1 MKLTYFKKTRQKDD
15 CQLLH
20 VIKKN
25 TVLAVLVVAVT
36 VKAFITLKI
45 TFIITV
51 MWPLFMRYITVNIV
65 RRQDCSQPSSSTAVV
80 TLMVIHHLRGET
92 FLEPYIKHLA
102 QVLHNMLGRYNYV
115 SLHYCFHTKC
125 CKFTYYITL
134 SHRWAF

>member
-51 MWPLFMRYITVNIV
+51 M
-65 RRQDCSQPSSSTAVV
+65 
-80 TLMVIHHLRGET
+80 
-92 FLEPYIKHLA
+92 
-102 QVLHNMLGRYNYV
+102 
-115 SLHYCFHTKC
+115 
-125 CKFTYYITL
+125 
-134 SHRWAF
+134 